1 MRRRLVHARSRQ
13 LCPPCDSDLPTSD
26 ILEVHYC
33 DLLDTS
39 EFENDLR
46 KNVVKYFDELDLKKK
61 AIYHKALSD
70 EKRLGILK
78 LLEFREMCVCELT
91 AALGV
96 TQPNLTHHIKKL
108 ESAGLVNSER
118 RGKWVYYNL
127 KSS

>member
-1 MRRRLVHARSRQ
+1 MSASE
-13 LCPPCDSDLPTSD
+13 DSIAE

-33 DLLDTS
+33 DLLETS
-39 EFENDLR
+39 DFENELR
-46 KNVVKYFDELDLKKK
+46 KNVVKYFDGLDLTKR

-96 TQPNLTHHIKKL
+96 TQPNLSHHIKKL

-118 RGKWVYYNL
+118 RGKWVYYSL
-127 KSS
+127 VRKIA

>member
-1 MRRRLVHARSRQ
+1 MSASE
-13 LCPPCDSDLPTSD
+13 DSIAE

-33 DLLDTS
+33 DLLETS
-39 EFENDLR
+39 EFENELR
-46 KNVVKYFDELDLKKK
+46 KNVVRYFDELDLKKK

-70 EKRLGILK
+70 EKRIGILK
-78 LLEFREMCVCELT
+78 LLNFREMCVCELT

-118 RGKWVYYNL
+118 RGKWVYYSL
-127 KSS
+127 VRKIS

>member
-1 MRRRLVHARSRQ
+1 MSASEDRISE
-13 LCPPCDSDLPTSD
+13 

-46 KNVVKYFDELDLKKK
+46 KNVGKYFDELDLKKK
-61 AIYHKALSD
+61 TIYYKALSD

-108 ESAGLVNSER
+108 ENAGLVRSER
-118 RGKWVYYNL
+118 RGKWIYYKL
-127 KSS
+127 A